1 MKSSARKIS
10 LTSYDDLFQTD
21 ENRVDASKE
30 TITEMPLSELHSPEN
45 HPFKVRDDEAMC
57 EMAESVEKLG
67 VTTPAIVRPLEAG
80 GYEIIAGNRRKRA
93 CELAGKE
100 TMPVIVR
107 EMDDDT
113 ATITMVDSN
122 LQRETLLPSE
132 KAFSYKMK
140 LEAIRR
146 KAGRPSKE
154 NPTQV
159 GQDLKGMYSV
169 EIIAEQSGES
179 RNQVQRY
186 IRLTELIP
194 PLLEMTDAKK
204 LSFNPA
210 VEISYL
216 NAEAQ
221 AWLLDVMTK
230 ADCVPS
236 LSQAQRMKKFS
247 LENKLDYNVLDAIM
261 SEQKAEPVK
270 VTIQGDRLQKYFP
283 KDYTAQQMESVIIR
297 LLENWQKKR
306 QEPERQER

>member
-1 MKSSARKIS
+1 MKSSARKIN
-10 LTSYDDLFQTD
+10 LTSYDDLFKTD
-21 ENRVDASKE
+21 ETRIDASAEK
-30 TITEMPLSELHSPEN
+30 ITEMPLTELFAPVK
-45 HPFKVRDDEAMC
+45 HPFKVLDDEAMR

-67 VTTPAIVRPLEAG
+67 VTTPAIVRPREAG
-80 GYEIIAGNRRKRA
+80 GYEIVAGNRRKRA

-107 EMDDDT
+107 EMDDDA
-113 ATITMVDSN
+113 ATIIMVDSN

-140 LEAIRR
+140 LEAMRR
-146 KAGRPSKE
+146 QGARTDLTSA
-154 NPTQV
+154 QV
-159 GQDLKGMYSV
+159 GRKLESRESR
-169 EIIAEQSGES
+169 EILAEQVGES
-179 RNQVQRY
+179 KNQISRY

-221 AWLLDVMTK
+221 EWLLDVMTK

-283 KDYTAQQMESVIIR
+283 KDYTAQQMERVIIK